1 MFVSESTHISG
12 VLHTTTPDAVPPGA
26 TPVGGYG
33 TVTVVGDDPE
43 LYLIC
48 RTERGRRGWGVHTAD
63 GTLLVS
69 GWPTRTRAVAYAE
82 RRLTDTAGGAL

>member
-1 MFVSESTHISG
+1 MFVSESTQN
-12 VLHTTTPDAVPPGA
+12 PPVVHRRPPLPA
-26 TPVGGYG
+26 SVAPVGGYG
-33 TVTVVGDDPE
+33 TVTVVGDGPD

-69 GWPTRTRAVAYAE
+69 GWPTRARAVAYAE
-82 RRLTDTAGGAL
+82 RKFTAGGAR

>member
-1 MFVSESTHISG
+1 MSYPESTQSPG
-12 VLHTTTPDAVPPGA
+12 VLHTRHPLAVPP

-33 TVTVVGDDPE
+33 AVTTVGDGPTG
-43 LYLIC
+43 YLIC

-69 GWPTRTRAVAYAE
+69 GWPTRSRAVAYAE
-82 RRLTDTAGGAL
+82 RKRCTAAGGSR